1 MTARSRFPFFW
12 LGVPLGMILLFTV
25 GPTVALLLG
34 GAVANTLG
42 CSMPITASEPFLFH
56 RR

>member
-1 MTARSRFPFFW
+1 MTARPRFPFIW
-12 LGVPLGMILLFTV
+12 LGVTLGMILLFTV
-25 GPTVALLLG
+25 GPLAALLLG